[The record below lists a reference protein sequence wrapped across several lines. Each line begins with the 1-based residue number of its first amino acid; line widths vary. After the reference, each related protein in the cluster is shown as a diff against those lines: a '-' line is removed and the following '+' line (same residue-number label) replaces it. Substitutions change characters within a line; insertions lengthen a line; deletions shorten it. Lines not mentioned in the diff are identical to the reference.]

1 MSALFVGQ
9 ATRFGGRPAMRM
21 LVSGGAA
28 ADERLTWRDW
38 LSASRA
44 FASALV
50 DAGHMPGDAVAIWAG
65 NDFTWPVADLGVLMA
80 AGVSVGI
87 YPTAAPVQ
95 VRDVLLDSGTTI
107 LTVDDPSRLET
118 VIEHLAELPKLR
130 RIVARDGRADGDRI
144 TTWDAFMARGTTAIA
159 NGDGAIIDRR
169 IERARPDDIAALMYT
184 SGSTGESRGARIS
197 HRYLLASVESLREV
211 LGFDDTDTS
220 LSFLPFSHAAERITG
235 LYTRI
240 ACGIEGGIVADHH
253 RLFEAAADYEPTFFG
268 GLPRFWERALEAI
281 DARRETLG
289 PVARERWDRAH
300 ELGIRRSRLLQTG
313 IEVDAILESR
323 WRDEASPLFDAV
335 RNVLGGRI
343 RIATSGGAGLP
354 VAVAESLDA
363 FGITILGAYG
373 LTEHLCVAFHRP
385 GSHGFDSAG
394 PPMPGTDIRIAEDGE
409 ILVRR
414 GPLTFTGYHGDDAA
428 TRAAFTEDGGWLLTG
443 DLGEITALGE
453 LRVTGRK
460 KELIV
465 LSSGKMIAPAP
476 IEAALAEDPLIA
488 QAVLHGD
495 GRGHIVALIA
505 LRDGRAR
512 DRASEVD
519 ATNDV
524 HARVR
529 AAIERVNARL
539 SNPER
544 IRAYALLVRELSLEA
559 GELTPTQK
567 VRRAVVAERY
577 RDVIDELYRRNA

>member
-1 MSALFVGQ
+1 
-9 ATRFGGRPAMRM
+9 
-21 LVSGGAA
+21 
-28 ADERLTWRDW
+28 
-38 LSASRA
+38 
-44 FASALV
+44 
-50 DAGHMPGDAVAIWAG
+50 
-65 NDFTWPVADLGVLMA
+65 
-80 AGVSVGI
+80 
-87 YPTAAPVQ
+87 
-95 VRDVLLDSGTTI
+95 
-107 LTVDDPSRLET
+107 
-118 VIEHLAELPKLR
+118 
-130 RIVARDGRADGDRI
+130 
-144 TTWDAFMARGTTAIA
+144 
-159 NGDGAIIDRR
+159 
-169 IERARPDDIAALMYT
+169 
-184 SGSTGESRGARIS
+184 
-197 HRYLLASVESLREV
+197 
-211 LGFDDTDTS
+211 
-220 LSFLPFSHAAERITG
+220 
-235 LYTRI
+235 
-240 ACGIEGGIVADHH
+240 
-253 RLFEAAADYEPTFFG
+253 
-268 GLPRFWERALEAI
+268 
-281 DARRETLG
+281 
-289 PVARERWDRAH
+289 
-300 ELGIRRSRLLQTG
+300 
-313 IEVDAILESR
+313 
-323 WRDEASPLFDAV
+323 
-335 RNVLGGRI
+335 
-343 RIATSGGAGLP
+343 
-354 VAVAESLDA
+354 
-363 FGITILGAYG
+363 
-373 LTEHLCVAFHRP
+373 VAFHRP
-385 GSHGFDSAG
+385 GGHGFDSAG

-414 GPLTFTGYHGDDAA
+414 CPLTFTGYHGDDAA
-428 TRAAFTEDGGWLLTG
+428 TRAAFTPDGGWLLTG

-476 IEAALAEDPLIA
+476 IEAALEEDPLIA